1 MPDARNAVLLAMSA
15 PPYWHCGRTVQRQS
29 LWMAAA
35 LAPAVLCALWNWGL
49 PALRVMALCVAA
61 CVAAEA
67 LCQKVMGREISVDD
81 GTAAV
86 SGLLLAFMLP
96 AAAPWWLVCLGAVIS
111 ICLGKMAFG
120 GLGANPVNTSLVG
133 WAVLFVSFPL
143 LMDANA
149 MQLDTAFVDPLLRL
163 KYFGAAAAEE
173 IPFADLL
180 LGHQINGL
188 GAGQA
193 GALLLGGSFLAARG
207 FVRWHIALGFFLGVA
222 GLATAFALA
231 DPAANA
237 SPFFHLATGS
247 VLLGGFFLITDPAN
261 APSRPLPMFLY
272 GLVGGAL
279 VMLIRKYGVYADGTP
294 FAILLANLL
303 APQLDLLRPKPFG
316 GR

>member
-29 LWMAAA
+29 LWIAAA

-49 PALRVMALCVAA
+49 PALRVMALSVAVCVA
-61 CVAAEA
+61 VEA
-67 LCQKVMGREISVDD
+67 LCQKAMGREIAVDD

-96 AAAPWWLVCLGAVIS
+96 AAAPWWLVCLGAVVA

-149 MQLDTAFVDPLLRL
+149 MQLDTEFVDPLLRL
-163 KYFGAAAAEE
+163 KFFGAAAEE
-173 IPFADLL
+173 IPFTDLL

>member
-1 MPDARNAVLLAMSA
+1 
-15 PPYWHCGRTVQRQS
+15 
-29 LWMAAA
+29 MAAG
-35 LAPAVLCALWNWGL
+35 WRWGL
-49 PALRVMALCVAA
+49 VWV
-61 CVAAEA
+61 
-67 LCQKVMGREISVDD
+67 
-81 GTAAV
+81 
-86 SGLLLAFMLP
+86 
-96 AAAPWWLVCLGAVIS
+96 GAVFS
-111 ICLGKMAFG
+111 MLLGKMAFG

-149 MQLDTAFVDPLLRL
+149 MQLDTEFVDPLLRL
-163 KYFGAAAAEE
+163 KFFGAAAAEE
-173 IPFADLL
+173 IPFTALL

>member
-1 MPDARNAVLLAMSA
+1 
-15 PPYWHCGRTVQRQS
+15 
-29 LWMAAA
+29 
-35 LAPAVLCALWNWGL
+35 
-49 PALRVMALCVAA
+49 
-61 CVAAEA
+61 
-67 LCQKVMGREISVDD
+67 
-81 GTAAV
+81 
-86 SGLLLAFMLP
+86 
-96 AAAPWWLVCLGAVIS
+96 
-111 ICLGKMAFG
+111 
-120 GLGANPVNTSLVG
+120 
-133 WAVLFVSFPL
+133 
-143 LMDANA
+143 MDANA
-149 MQLDTAFVDPLLRL
+149 MQLDTEFVDPLLRL
-163 KYFGAAAAEE
+163 KFFGAAAAEE
-173 IPFADLL
+173 IPFTDLL